1 MNDMMSSQVDMIR
14 EVFHYQSRFEGST
27 LVFKIDYPV
36 TEDTV
41 FPGLMKDLAL
51 LAKTGFKII
60 IVPGSKE
67 NIDAVLK
74 QHDINTS
81 YTNINDASGQNFSVR
96 VTTQQAIQYVEMAA
110 YNVAGRYMTFLSGS
124 RVDALIG
131 NFVRARGLGVINGLD
146 TEHTGT
152 VDKIF
157 SDSLGRVLDLGM
169 IPILPCIGW
178 SPSGK
183 PYNVQSD
190 EIALAVSSA
199 LGAEKLFILS
209 AHDRLRI
216 DKLNIRGKNSS
227 LMQHLLNIADAPFVR
242 QKSASLMRRSIY
254 ITNKSLARQ
263 SVLENLETRADG
275 SLVRI
280 TPKQAELIME
290 IISELKNDGE
300 NYEWEQYMRELK
312 LALMASRAGIHRV
325 HIMDG
330 REEGAV
336 LKELFS
342 NLGVGTMVYVDEYDS
357 VRAIHSRDLPDI
369 LRLMEPLM
377 QKGILIRRN
386 PEQIQEKKN
395 DYSVFEID
403 GSIRACGALHDWGES
418 QGEIAAVATDPQYT
432 DLGLGRKIVGF
443 LIEKGRK
450 LNMRRV
456 FVLTTQSQD
465 WFESLGFKEVTV
477 DTLPAQKRA
486 VYDYNR
492 KSKIFALEL

>member
-1 MNDMMSSQVDMIR
+1 MNSILSSQVDIIR

-36 TEDTV
+36 TEDHG
-41 FPGLMKDLAL
+41 FPGLMKDLSL

-60 IVPGSKE
+60 IVPGAKE
-67 NIDAVLK
+67 NIDAVFR

-81 YTNINDASGQNFSVR
+81 YTNVNDASAQNFPVR

-131 NFVRARGLGVINGLD
+131 NFVRARGLGVINGID

-152 VDKIF
+152 VDKIY
-157 SDSLGRVLDLGM
+157 SDSLSRVLDLGM

-183 PYNVQSD
+183 PYNVPSD
-190 EIALAVSSA
+190 EIALAVSSV
-199 LGAEKLFILS
+199 LGAAKLFILS
-209 AHDRLRI
+209 AHDKLQI
-216 DKLNIRGKNSS
+216 DNLNIKKRSS
-227 LMQHLLNIADAPFVR
+227 LMQRLLNIVDAPFIK
-242 QKSASLMRRSIY
+242 QKNASLMRRSIH
-254 ITNKSLARQ
+254 ITNKLLAQQ
-263 SVLENLETRADG
+263 SILENLETRADG

-280 TPKQAELIME
+280 TPQQAELIIS
-290 IISELKNDGE
+290 IISELKNDDDSFHA
-300 NYEWEQYMRELK
+300 EQYIRELK
-312 LALMASRAGIHRV
+312 LALMASKAGIHRV
-325 HIMDG
+325 HIIDG

-357 VRAIHSRDLPDI
+357 IRAIHSRDLPDI

-377 QKGILIRRN
+377 QKDILVRRT

-395 DYSVFEID
+395 DYSVLEFD
-403 GSIRACGALHDWGES
+403 GSIRACGALHDWGET

-432 DLGLGRKIVGF
+432 DLGLGKKIVGF
-443 LIEKGRK
+443 LIEKARK

-465 WFESLGFKEVTV
+465 WFESLGFKEAAV
-477 DTLPAQKRA
+477 DTLPEQKRN
-486 VYDYNR
+486 VYDHNR
-492 KSKIFALEL
+492 KSKVFALEL